1 MLREL
6 AYLIPHLSRY
16 WPSYAVGGLC
26 IFGSVGLRLVIPLL
40 VGGSFDALRR
50 AGEDGGADIR
60 PLVVESAGI
69 IVAAAIVVALVR
81 VTSRISVLGNSR
93 RVAHDVRNVVFDRL
107 LELAPSFYV
116 RNPVGQV
123 MSRSVNDVG
132 NVQGVMG
139 PVILYL
145 AETLTL
151 FAVSLALMGS
161 ISPSLTLWCLLPFPL
176 FLWLARK
183 LAVRI
188 QEDSRAAQN
197 SLAEVAAKVDES
209 LSGQMVIKT
218 MTLEAADAERFV
230 EHCRAYRRINLRV
243 TRHRALLVPL
253 MMGLASLSTVIV
265 LWLGVP
271 RVTSGD
277 LSLGGLIAITLYLQ
291 MLAAPTRTLGFV
303 ISSLRRGASAVARVR
318 ELAEAEVTLRDP
330 EAPVAAPVGPGAL
343 EAREL
348 TVVYPPL
355 SEQPHLEGSL
365 PEHLREATEQD
376 GERRVLDRVSFTLPA
391 GRTLGV
397 VGHVGAG
404 KTTLVRALA
413 RQLEVDPGQVFIDGT
428 DVTTSRLADVRRA
441 IGVVP
446 QDAFLFSRTLAENVA
461 LGRPDAARADID
473 EAAAAA
479 QLDVDLAQL
488 PDGLDTRVGER
499 GFSLSG
505 GQRQRT
511 ALARVLLLEPKIL
524 LLDDTL
530 SAVDART
537 ADAILARLREFAA
550 GRTTV
555 IVSHRLSMVQHADE
569 ILVLEDGAVAE
580 RGTHPELLEARGIYA
595 ELWRKQQ
602 RDAARARRQ
611 HELAEQLGLVPEESP
626 PDPEA
631 ER

>member
-1 MLREL
+1 M
-6 AYLIPHLSRY
+6 
-16 WPSYAVGGLC
+16 
-26 IFGSVGLRLVIPLL
+26 
-40 VGGSFDALRR
+40 
-50 AGEDGGADIR
+50 
-60 PLVVESAGI
+60 
-69 IVAAAIVVALVR
+69 
-81 VTSRISVLGNSR
+81 
-93 RVAHDVRNVVFDRL
+93 
-107 LELAPSFYV
+107 
-116 RNPVGQV
+116 
-123 MSRSVNDVG
+123 
-132 NVQGVMG
+132 
-139 PVILYL
+139 
-145 AETLTL
+145 
-151 FAVSLALMGS
+151 
-161 ISPSLTLWCLLPFPL
+161 
-176 FLWLARK
+176 
-183 LAVRI
+183 
-188 QEDSRAAQN
+188 
-197 SLAEVAAKVDES
+197 VAAKVDES

-218 MTLEAADAERFV
+218 MTLEQADAERFT

-271 RVTSGD
+271 RVTSGE

-330 EAPVAAPVGPGAL
+330 KAPVAAPVGAGAV
-343 EAREL
+343 EVREL
-348 TVVYPPL
+348 SVVYPPL
-355 SEQPHLEGSL
+355 SEQSHLEGSL
-365 PEHLREATEQD
+365 PEHLADSAEG
-376 GERRVLDRVSFTLPA
+376 GERRVLDRISFVLPA
-391 GRTLGV
+391 GNTLGI
-397 VGHVGAG
+397 VGHVGSG

-413 RQLEVDPGQVFIDGT
+413 RQLEVDPGQVWIDGT
-428 DVTTSRLADVRRA
+428 DVTTARLADVRRA
-441 IGVVP
+441 IGIVP

-461 LGRPDAARADID
+461 LGRPNAPRADID
-473 EAAAAA
+473 LAAAAA

-569 ILVLEDGAVAE
+569 ILVLEDGAIAE
-580 RGTHPELLEARGIYA
+580 RGTHARLLEARGIYA

-611 HELAEQLGLVPEESP
+611 HELAEELGIEPEELQ
-626 PDPEA
+626 PEEGA